1 MGGRHPRIVF
11 EEWPQEQRG
20 GRLPAGLCGLGGQ
33 IWWALM
39 ALMLVLGP
47 HTVEVACGAGP
58 WEVTDAETEVSG
70 MYRHPS

>member
-1 MGGRHPRIVF
+1 
-11 EEWPQEQRG
+11 
-20 GRLPAGLCGLGGQ
+20 
-33 IWWALM
+33 M

-70 MYRHPS
+70 MHRHPS